1 METPF
6 KGVNYINESV
16 LDREARR
23 KEEKNNMLLNK
34 RQHLM
39 KRRELLGFPPRYP
52 SLAKYEDY
60 EDTCDSSSKN
70 KGDMKAQG
78 VSPCRDGTAKLH
90 TKSMNSYRGNLFMA
104 PPETTGHPIPMDQ
117 PYVRDSI
124 IRAKLGASL
133 ENTDHQEKPYLKSA
147 VFPQLETLNARLASE
162 DEKRL
167 QRYLF
172 TTSYQ
177 AAYGKP
183 VIFGNTTCRRIYPIR
198 TLESIPDP
206 VKFLAKENS
215 YFPSTSSWMPEKF
228 DPLQYDLKQTRYP
241 YINEDRPYE
250 VCSHYPRI
258 DQIPG
263 YSGSFTTNDRR
274 VDSDNPYKEYKS
286 VNLVRQKIPQEY
298 NFDLSFNMSG
308 YTGYQKKEMRSD
320 GSRPEFQCPP
330 SKVKAVTS
338 KPTENHCEIVSNA

>member
-78 VSPCRDGTAKLH
+78 
-90 TKSMNSYRGNLFMA
+90 
-104 PPETTGHPIPMDQ
+104 
-117 PYVRDSI
+117 
-124 IRAKLGASL
+124 
-133 ENTDHQEKPYLKSA
+133 
-147 VFPQLETLNARLASE
+147 ETLNARLASE

-177 AAYGKP
+177 A
-183 VIFGNTTCRRIYPIR
+183 
-198 TLESIPDP
+198 
-206 VKFLAKENS
+206 
-215 YFPSTSSWMPEKF
+215 
-228 DPLQYDLKQTRYP
+228 
-241 YINEDRPYE
+241 
-250 VCSHYPRI
+250 
-258 DQIPG
+258 
-263 YSGSFTTNDRR
+263 
-274 VDSDNPYKEYKS
+274 
-286 VNLVRQKIPQEY
+286 
-298 NFDLSFNMSG
+298 
-308 YTGYQKKEMRSD
+308 
-320 GSRPEFQCPP
+320 
-330 SKVKAVTS
+330 
-338 KPTENHCEIVSNA
+338 

>member
-1 METPF
+1 MEKTF
-6 KGVNYINESV
+6 KKIDWVNESV

-23 KEEKNNMLLNK
+23 KEEKNNMILNK
-34 RQHLM
+34 RQHLL
-39 KRRELLGFPPRYP
+39 KKRELLGFPPKYP
-52 SLAKYEDY
+52 SMAKYEDY

-70 KGDMKAQG
+70 KAYTTAQVG
-78 VSPCRDGTAKLH
+78 SPCRDGTQKLY
-90 TKSMNSYRGNLFMA
+90 TKSMNSYRGNLYMA

-133 ENTDHQEKPYLKSA
+133 ENSNHHEKPYLKSA

-177 AAYGKP
+177 A
-183 VIFGNTTCRRIYPIR
+183 
-198 TLESIPDP
+198 
-206 VKFLAKENS
+206 
-215 YFPSTSSWMPEKF
+215 
-228 DPLQYDLKQTRYP
+228 
-241 YINEDRPYE
+241 
-250 VCSHYPRI
+250 CSHYPRI

-274 VDSDNPYKEYKS
+274 VDSDNPYKEYKPVS
-286 VNLVRQKIPQEY
+286 LVRQKIPQEY

-320 GSRPEFQCPP
+320 GSQPEFQCPP
-330 SKVKAVTS
+330 SEAKAVTP
-338 KPTENHCEIVSNA
+338 KPTENPCEIVSNA